1 MEIGDKDIVQAMGR
15 DMQEGFRMLVARYKQ
30 PLYWHIRRMVVSHS
44 DAEDALQEA
53 FIRIFRAFDRKGEV
67 SSLRAWIFRIA
78 TNEALRLIEKRRE
91 NSIPIE
97 KVFDTK
103 ADSYIDYS
111 DLEAIKLQ
119 KAILALPPKQQLV
132 FNLRYYDEMDYDEIA
147 LIAETTPTSAK
158 ASYYVAKE
166 KIVKELKGS

>member
-1 MEIGDKDIVQAMGR
+1 MGR
-15 DMQEGFRMLVARYKQ
+15 DIQEGFRMLVARYKQ

>member
-1 MEIGDKDIVQAMGR
+1 MGR

-132 FNLRYYDEMDYDEIA
+132 FNLRYYDEMDYEEIA
-147 LIAETTPTSAK
+147 QIADTTAASAK
-158 ASYYVAKE
+158 ASYHVAKE
-166 KIVKELKGS
+166 KIIKFMTNND

>member
-1 MEIGDKDIVQAMGR
+1 MGR

-147 LIAETTPTSAK
+147 QIAETTPTSAK

>member
-1 MEIGDKDIVQAMGR
+1 MGR